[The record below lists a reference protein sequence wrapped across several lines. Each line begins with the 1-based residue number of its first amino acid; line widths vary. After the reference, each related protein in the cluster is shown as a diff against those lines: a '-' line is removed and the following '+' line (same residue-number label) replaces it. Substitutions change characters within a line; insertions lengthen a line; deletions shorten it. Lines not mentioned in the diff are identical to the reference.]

1 MRVNF
6 ISPMKNMNPVAV
18 IGISIILIIVAL
30 KIAKWFRSK
39 NRGIFAHFNKQEIT
53 YYEALKAT
61 KAAQSF
67 WSRISTSSFNL
78 TEWFTRNETVFDSF
92 PLARSTR
99 SADLCAL
106 THKPMYRQG
115 YLGIAAERCE
125 AVVLYEVV
133 EEAGHNPFGSSHIP
147 VSVDDIHLA

>member
-6 ISPMKNMNPVAV
+6 ISPMKNMSPIAV

-39 NRGIFAHFNKQEIT
+39 NRGIFANFTKQEIT

-61 KAAQSF
+61 KPAQSF
-67 WSRISTSSFNL
+67 WSRISMSSFNL
-78 TEWFTRNETVFDSF
+78 SEWVTRNEKVFDSSN
-92 PLARSTR
+92 LARSTH
-99 SADLCAL
+99 SAALCAL

-115 YLGIAAERCE
+115 CLAIAAERCE
-125 AVVLYEVV
+125 AVVLYEVI

-147 VSVDDIHLA
+147 VSVDDIQLV